1 MKQTNRFVFDML
13 DQDAPDAGRDKIFRA
28 GFPLSASV
36 SETGAAVVELPFVHQ
51 VLGNMFLYPDKDE
64 APAVKDVVFRA
75 YGDKIMRITS
85 CGKISA
91 GASAALPDDAANPM
105 LSFAADLKQTPLTVS
120 LVSGSE
126 EGWLIKDCYGVRRAF
141 LSTLQEK
148 REIWSDLQPEPP
160 DVLVGTVY
168 PDGEKAVPF
177 AGYDTFFP
185 HQNESFSLGYV
196 ERNGVTDR
204 WLYSFKALPGEK
216 FAGTGE
222 RFASMNLAGK
232 TFVLENTDGL
242 GNNSRRAYKNVPFYI
257 SSRGYG
263 ILLMTSG
270 HVRLS
275 LADIST
281 RAAQGLIEDD
291 TFDVFIIGGDSVE
304 EIVRNYRK
312 LTGFPNNVPVWS
324 YGTWMA
330 KMTYFSADETRTV
343 VKKMRDGHFPL
354 DVLHLDTGWFKTDWK
369 CEWTFSEERFPDP
382 DAYLA
387 EMKKNGVRVC
397 LWQLPSIAKG
407 TKYYDVA
414 KENKYFAPPKEKLE
428 GLGSNFSDV
437 EFDGNIDFTNPAA
450 QKWYKGLLEGLL
462 NRGVSAIKTDFGEV
476 IDPKADYMGLP
487 YRKLHNMY
495 SLLYQKAAYEVSR
508 KVKGSDALIWARAG
522 WTGCQRY
529 PVHWSGDCAST
540 WDGMAGALRGGLHAG
555 LSGFG
560 FWSHDVPGFHG
571 LPSFMN
577 SKPTDT
583 LYMRWTQFGVFT
595 SHLRYHGSYS
605 REPYEY
611 PAVADTVR
619 EWLKL
624 RYALIPYIVEQGNK
638 ATETGFPVL
647 RALIFHHADDPMCW
661 NIDDEYY
668 FGDAFL
674 VAPVMNDEGIR
685 DVYLPAGSWVDF
697 WTGENIESEGK
708 WLKNVKSPLARLPL
722 FVRKGSVI
730 SVYPESV
737 ECTDEMDLNKSVK
750 IKFDGTFKGL
760 SDSCLG
766 KFISL

>member
-13 DQDAPDAGRDKIFRA
+13 DQDAPDAVRDRIFRA
-28 GFPLSASV
+28 GLPVSA
-36 SETGAAVVELPFVHQ
+36 TDTDGAAVVKVPFVRQ
-51 VLGNMFLYPDKDE
+51 VLKNMFLFPAEDE
-64 APAVKDVVFRA
+64 APVLKDVVFRA
-75 YGDKIMRITS
+75 YGDKLIRIT
-85 CGKISA
+85 A
-91 GASAALPDDAANPM
+91 GSSTLPDDTANPM
-105 LSFAADLKQTPLTVS
+105 ISFAPDLKQTPLFVEAVT
-120 LVSGSE
+120 GSA
-126 EGWLIKDCYGVRRAF
+126 EGWLIKDKDGVKRAF
-141 LSTLQEK
+141 INTKQEK

-160 DVLVGTVY
+160 LVFEASVF
-168 PDGEKAVPF
+168 PDGRTEVPF

-196 ERNGVTDR
+196 EKDGTTDS
-204 WLYSFKALPGEK
+204 WLYSLKSLPAEK
-216 FAGTGE
+216 YAGTGE
-222 RFASMNLAGK
+222 RFAGMNLAGK

-263 ILLMTSG
+263 VLIMTSS

-281 RAAQGLIEDD
+281 RAAQALVEDD
-291 TFDVFIIGGDSVE
+291 ALDIFIIGGGSVE
-304 EIVRNYRK
+304 EIVKNYRR
-312 LTGFPNNVPVWS
+312 LTGFPSDVPMWS

-369 CEWTFSEERFPDP
+369 CEWTFSDERFPDP
-382 DAYLA
+382 DGYLA
-387 EMKKNGVRVC
+387 EMKKNGVKIC
-397 LWQLPSIAKG
+397 LWQLPSIARD
-407 TKYYDVA
+407 TKYYETA
-414 KENKYFAPPKEKLE
+414 KKNRYFAPPKEKLE
-428 GLGSNFSDV
+428 SLGSNFSDV
-437 EFDGNIDFTNPAA
+437 EFDGNIDFTNPKAVE
-450 QKWYKGLLEGLL
+450 WYQGLLEGLL
-462 NRGVSAIKTDFGEV
+462 KRGVSAIKTDFGEV

-487 YRKLHNMY
+487 YKKLHNMY
-495 SLLYQKAAYEVSR
+495 SLLYQKAAFEVSR
-508 KVKGSDALIWARAG
+508 RVKGRNALIWARAG
-522 WTGCQRY
+522 WIGCQRY

-555 LSGFG
+555 VSGFG

-577 SKPTDT
+577 SKPADD
-583 LYMRWTQFGVFT
+583 LYVRWTQFGVFS

-624 RYALIPYIVEQGNK
+624 RYALIPYIVEQGKK
-638 ATETGFPVL
+638 ATETGYPV
-647 RALIFHHADDPMCW
+647 RSALIFHHADDPMCW

-674 VAPVMNDEGIR
+674 VAPVMNSEGVR

-697 WTGENIESEGK
+697 WTGETLESEGR
-708 WLKNVKSPLARLPL
+708 WLKGVRSPLARLPL
-722 FVRKGSVI
+722 YVKKGS
-730 SVYPESV
+730 SVKMYPEAV
-737 ECTDEMDLNKSVK
+737 ECTDGMDLSKAVE
-750 IKFDGTFKGL
+750 IVFDASYKGL
-760 SDSCLG
+760 GATCVSR
-766 KFISL
+766 FIKL